1 MEVVS
6 FLQQEPANI
15 SIALNPRKTVT
26 VLSKGRIPMLEEIA
40 LLEGVDGRIAERV
53 GVKVVGVP
61 IGTDEYVMDSAMEI
75 VKNGGADQFARML
88 PRMPDKQ
95 SANLIATGSMVQ
107 QTAYVH

>member
-1 MEVVS
+1 MVEFTADTVEVVS

-61 IGTDEYVMDSAMEI
+61 IDTSAYSMKREMEI
-75 VKNGGADQFARML
+75 VENGGAEQLARML
-88 PRMPDKQ
+88 LRMPDKPYDT
-95 SANLIATGSMVQ
+95 LISTGSM
-107 QTAYVH
+107 